1 MSLTRAQVTR
11 IIQKIIVFLYSGKK
25 NNWKLELTVAS
36 MNTKYF
42 GVNLSKYGEDLNA
55 ENYITLIRE
64 ITVKSLMIPND
75 LCLLY
80 LNPGY

>member
-1 MSLTRAQVTR
+1 
-11 IIQKIIVFLYSGKK
+11 
-25 NNWKLELTVAS
+25 

-64 ITVKSLMIPND
+64 ITVKSLMILND